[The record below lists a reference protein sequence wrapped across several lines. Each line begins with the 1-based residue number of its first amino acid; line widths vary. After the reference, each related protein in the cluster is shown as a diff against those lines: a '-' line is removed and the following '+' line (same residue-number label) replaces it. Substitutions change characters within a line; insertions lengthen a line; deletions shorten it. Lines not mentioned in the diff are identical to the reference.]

1 MIKEALKTVSEGN
14 DLDRSVALATMD
26 DIMSGAAGEA
36 LTAAFLTA
44 LHMKG
49 ETTEELAALAQGMR
63 NHALPLKREGD
74 LLEIVG
80 TGGDRLFTFN
90 VSTVASFVIAASG
103 VRIAKHGNRSASSKC
118 GAADVLEALG
128 VNLMLDAKENA
139 RVLQEVGQCFLF
151 AQKYHPAMK
160 YVGPV
165 RKQIGIPTVF
175 NLLGPLTN
183 PASANLQ
190 LMGVYAESLLEP
202 MANVLMQLGVERA
215 MVVHGNDGMD
225 EITLTT
231 TTEVRELRDGKLEAY
246 TLDPRE
252 YGMTYCSL
260 EDLVG
265 GEPEVNKQIAIDIL
279 SGQKGPKRDI
289 VVLNAAAA
297 MHIATGKSIA
307 DAVQEAEAILDTG
320 KAYAQLQ
327 RFIKATNS

>member
-1 MIKEALKTVSEGN
+1 
-14 DLDRSVALATMD
+14 
-26 DIMSGAAGEA
+26 
-36 LTAAFLTA
+36 
-44 LHMKG
+44 MKG

-202 MANVLMQLGVERA
+202 MVNVLMQLGVERA